1 MNGPTGSLDNVAN
14 LVAQDSVGEQ
24 DLRKLNLKTEGKTV
38 MVDQRF
44 LKIVIYPS
52 VQVM

>member
-1 MNGPTGSLDNVAN
+1 MNGPTGALDNVAN

-24 DLRKLNLKTEGKTV
+24 DLRKLNLITEGRIV

-44 LKIVIYPS
+44 LKIAIYPN
-52 VQVM
+52 VQVL